1 MRSIRKQIDTSVGE
15 VQELASKVS
24 LHDHA
29 NEDRELDGSIAG
41 GQAEAE

>member
-24 LHDHA
+24 LQDHA